1 MRGNFSMFQRMNSI
15 HFLPTINIVNNNNN
29 ELIIIFY
36 LN

>member
-1 MRGNFSMFQRMNSI
+1 MRGNYSMFQRVNSI
-15 HFLPTINIVNNNNN
+15 HFLPTINIVNNNN